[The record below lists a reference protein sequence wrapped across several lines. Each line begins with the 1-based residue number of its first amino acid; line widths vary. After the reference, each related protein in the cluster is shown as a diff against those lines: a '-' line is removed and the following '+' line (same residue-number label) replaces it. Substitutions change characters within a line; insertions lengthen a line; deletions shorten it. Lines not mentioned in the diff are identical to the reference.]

1 MPSIPKAMLQ
11 KALWYINNQEKRVRK
26 EIDEEGQNVWYILS
40 KSSPIKFTSVTNHLL
55 RIYQKACRG
64 EKDKSIKT
72 LDYLFDVCSSLH
84 TVTQPVEGYKVRL

>member
-1 MPSIPKAMLQ
+1 MPTIPKAMLQ

-40 KSSPIKFTSVTNHLL
+40 QSSPIEFTYVTNHLL

-64 EKDKSIKT
+64 EKDKTITT
-72 LDYLFDVCSSLH
+72 LDYLLTCARH
-84 TVTQPVEGYKVRL
+84 CTR